1 MILKDLLL
9 KYEFDA
15 LVPDLIAIDEQV
27 KNNLFGFKE
36 AFDTL
41 RRMTPEGDGREQIIV
56 SERVET
62 DEDGLETERY
72 QHASNCEGEIWS
84 SCLAKEVVLEADVME
99 LRALARILWH
109 ITFWGFTPEGEAFND
124 YEKSPMN
131 EYERKAFTLRYHQFC
146 NYARVKRKKNPTI
159 SDRAL
164 SFEGWEIYN
173 RRKARRNRAKRMR
186 DARQDRQIEKYTR
199 MGKIQRL
206 IESITLTG
214 LDTTESSYA
223 YLFDTKEIF
232 ETGFYSRTTDKGSR
246 AQYIADNITK
256 YFVNDISDYTRV
268 GIVISFS
275 EGSECGSEE
284 IRTIYDAIR
293 PRLVLD
299 ESDGSVYLHR
309 YVDQKLGEDI
319 HVMLIC
325 SR

>member
-15 LVPDLIAIDEQV
+15 LVLDLIAIDEQV

-41 RRMTPEGDGREQIIV
+41 RRMTPEGDGKEQIIV

-72 QHASNCEGEIWS
+72 LHASNCEGEIWS
-84 SCLAKEVVLEADVME
+84 SCLAKEVVLEADVTE

-159 SDRAL
+159 TDRAL

-206 IESITLTG
+206 IEGITLTG
-214 LDTTESSYA
+214 LDATESSYA

-275 EGSECGSEE
+275 EGSESGSEE

-293 PRLVLD
+293 PRLVLY

>member
-1 MILKDLLL
+1 MTLKDLIL
-9 KYEFDA
+9 KYEFDTV
-15 LVPDLIAIDEQV
+15 VPDLLTVDEPI
-27 KNNLFGFKE
+27 KDNLCAFKE
-36 AFDTL
+36 AYDTL
-41 RRMTPEGDGREQIIV
+41 RRMAPGDAGDEQIVVSLEVETEEDDTEVERYLHASTCEGDLW
-56 SERVET
+56 
-62 DEDGLETERY
+62 D
-72 QHASNCEGEIWS
+72 S
-84 SCLAKEVVLEADVME
+84 SLAKEVVIEADITE
-99 LRALARILWH
+99 IRALAQILWH
-109 ITFWGFTPEGEAFND
+109 ITFLGFTPEGEVFND

-164 SFEGWEIYN
+164 SFEGWKIYN
-173 RRKARRNRAKRMR
+173 KRKARRNRAKRMR

-214 LDTTESSYA
+214 LDAIESSYA

-293 PRLVLD
+293 PRLVLY

>member
-72 QHASNCEGEIWS
+72 LHASNCEGEIWS
-84 SCLAKEVVLEADVME
+84 SCLAKEVVLEADVTE
-99 LRALARILWH
+99 LCALARILWH

-164 SFEGWEIYN
+164 SFEGWKIYN
-173 RRKARRNRAKRMR
+173 RRKAHRNRAKRMR

-199 MGKIQRL
+199 RGKIQRL

-293 PRLVLD
+293 PRLVFD
-299 ESDGSVYLHR
+299 KSDGSVYLHR

>member
-56 SERVET
+56 SECVET
-62 DEDGLETERY
+62 NEDGLETERY
-72 QHASNCEGEIWS
+72 LHASNCEGEIWS
-84 SCLAKEVVLEADVME
+84 SCLVKEVVLEADVTE
-99 LRALARILWH
+99 LCALARILWH

-146 NYARVKRKKNPTI
+146 NYARVKRKRNPTI

-214 LDTTESSYA
+214 LDAIESSYA

-232 ETGFYSRTTDKGSR
+232 KTGFYSRTTDKGSR

-293 PRLVLD
+293 PRLVFD
-299 ESDGSVYLHR
+299 KSDGSVYLHR

>member
-15 LVPDLIAIDEQV
+15 LVLDLIAIDEQV

-41 RRMTPEGDGREQIIV
+41 RRMTPEGDGKEQIIV

-72 QHASNCEGEIWS
+72 LHASNCEGEIWS
-84 SCLAKEVVLEADVME
+84 SCLAKEVVLEADVTE

-159 SDRAL
+159 TDRAL

-206 IESITLTG
+206 IEGITLTG
-214 LDTTESSYA
+214 LDATESSYA

-275 EGSECGSEE
+275 EGSESGSEE

>member
-15 LVPDLIAIDEQV
+15 LVLDLIAIDEQV

-41 RRMTPEGDGREQIIV
+41 RRMTPEGDGKEQIIV

-72 QHASNCEGEIWS
+72 LHASNCEGEIWS
-84 SCLAKEVVLEADVME
+84 SCLAKEVVLEADVTE

-146 NYARVKRKKNPTI
+146 NYARVKRKRNPTI
-159 SDRAL
+159 TDRAL

-206 IESITLTG
+206 IEGITLTG
-214 LDTTESSYA
+214 LDATESSYA

-275 EGSECGSEE
+275 EGSESGSEE

-293 PRLVLD
+293 PRLVLY

>member
-41 RRMTPEGDGREQIIV
+41 RRMTPEGDGREQINV
-56 SERVET
+56 SECVET
-62 DEDGLETERY
+62 NEDGFETERY
-72 QHASNCEGEIWS
+72 LHASNCEGEIWS
-84 SCLAKEVVLEADVME
+84 SCLAKEVVLEAGVTE
-99 LRALARILWH
+99 LCALARILWH

-146 NYARVKRKKNPTI
+146 NYARVKRKRSPTI

-275 EGSECGSEE
+275 EGSECSSEE

-299 ESDGSVYLHR
+299 KSDGSVYLHR